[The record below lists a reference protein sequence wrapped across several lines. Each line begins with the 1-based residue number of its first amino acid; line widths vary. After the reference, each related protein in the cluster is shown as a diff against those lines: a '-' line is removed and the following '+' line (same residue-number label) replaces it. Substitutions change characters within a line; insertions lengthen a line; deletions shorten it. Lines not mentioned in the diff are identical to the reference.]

1 MRREPKR
8 GRNKGAGL
16 GSGADVVVARG
27 AAADGVAV
35 AVNTFPRGELAEL
48 FRR

>member
-1 MRREPKR
+1 
-8 GRNKGAGL
+8 
-16 GSGADVVVARG
+16 VVVARG

-35 AVNTFPRGELAEL
+35 AVNTFPQGRAGRA